1 MLHCYCLLQAEEDEQ
16 LVKVEAGI
24 KAESPPAKKRAYV
37 KRAEGKKGTA
47 VPWSDGKP
55 ILFERETS
63 VAKICGLVAHSGGD
77 CGMERSIRHHQEGT
91 CSRTRQDTRGP
102 SFE

>member
-1 MLHCYCLLQAEEDEQ
+1 MLLHDTDVIYCLLQAEEDEQ

-55 ILFERETS
+55 FLYEREN
-63 VAKICGLVAHSGGD
+63 K
-77 CGMERSIRHHQEGT
+77 RS
-91 CSRTRQDTRGP
+91 
-102 SFE
+102 

>member
-1 MLHCYCLLQAEEDEQ
+1 MLHYYYCLLQAEEDEQ
-16 LVKVEAGI
+16 LVKVDAG

-55 ILFERETS
+55 ILFEREN
-63 VAKICGLVAHSGGD
+63 K
-77 CGMERSIRHHQEGT
+77 RS
-91 CSRTRQDTRGP
+91 
-102 SFE
+102 

>member
-1 MLHCYCLLQAEEDEQ
+1 MILMLYSCLLQAEEDEQ

-55 ILFERETS
+55 VFVRERKQ
-63 VAKICGLVAHSGGD
+63 A
-77 CGMERSIRHHQEGT
+77 
-91 CSRTRQDTRGP
+91 
-102 SFE
+102 